1 MSCRKHVVITGTG
14 RAGTTFLVE
23 LLTALGMDTGY
34 EVDDLPTRKSTI
46 ARAGLEHDIRHDD
59 SPYIVK
65 SPFFCDY
72 ADEVL
77 ARPDIRV
84 DRIFVP
90 IRDLYAA
97 AESRRQV
104 EQSTMSAMSVLR
116 RIRRRFKRKAL
127 PGGLWS
133 VASGDAD
140 DQERVLLE
148 KLYRLML
155 GVSGHL
161 VPTTFLRY
169 PLLVEDSTYLLEKL
183 RPILTGMSHDQFRTA
198 HQKIARRELVHDFA
212 LPRV

>member
-34 EVDDLPTRKSTI
+34 EVDELPTRKSPI
-46 ARAGLEHDIRHDD
+46 ARAGLEHDIRRDD

-97 AESRRQV
+97 AESRRRV
-104 EQSTMSAMSVLR
+104 EQSTISTMSVLG
-116 RIRRRFKRKAL
+116 RIRRRFKRKGL

-133 VASGDAD
+133 VASDSAD

-169 PLLVEDSTYLLEKL
+169 PLLVEDSAYLFEKL
-183 RPILTGMSHDQFRTA
+183 RPILTGTSHDEFRTA
-198 HQKIARRELVHDFA
+198 HQKIARPELVHDFA
-212 LPRV
+212 LARV